1 MIDYFINAFKH
12 LTRKKMRSFLTIFG
26 IAVGVMSVVLIS
38 IISHIGKTAVNEELS
53 DLGANGIL
61 ISANSKKKQVE
72 LTESQLSW
80 LRKSSVVDTATPL
93 MVTYST
99 VKLKQG
105 ADDCVIW
112 GVDQS
117 VSDLIRVEV
126 IHGRL
131 LNDNDV
137 ATMAQ
142 VCLVDESYAQSIY
155 QRSNIVGKE
164 LKILING
171 VYRPFEVVGVI
182 KSGGNLLQSLMGDV
196 VPCFTYVPYT
206 TMQTL
211 SEQTNLGQI
220 MVKTSGNS
228 QMATEKLTAGLD
240 DVYGVK
246 EAVKA
251 QDLNSQMEM
260 IESMMGMV
268 TAVLTVIAGISLMV
282 SGLSIMTVMLVS
294 VSERTREIGIKKSI
308 GATKG
313 MILAEFLIESGLV
326 TLIGSVIGAAVGI
339 LVALLGCTVIGIQP
353 VIPFQTVIGC
363 ILFAVL
369 IGIVFGV
376 YPAMKAASL
385 KPVDALRH
393 EIT

>member
-1 MIDYFINAFKH
+1 MVDYFMNALKNI
-12 LTRKKMRSFLTIFG
+12 TRKKIRSFLTVFG

-38 IISHIGKTAVNEELS
+38 IISTIGQSAVNDELA

-61 ISANSKKKQVE
+61 ISANSKKSQIQ
-72 LTESQLSW
+72 LTEKELDW
-80 LRKSSVVDTATPL
+80 LKQNHSVDSATPL
-93 MVTYST
+93 VVSYST

-105 ADDCVIW
+105 SDDCVVW

-117 VSDLIRVEV
+117 VSNLIQLDV

-131 LNDNDV
+131 LNNNDV
-137 ATMAQ
+137 DTMSQ
-142 VCLVDESYAQSIY
+142 VCLVDESYAKNIY
-155 QRSNIVGKE
+155 QRSNIVGKK
-164 LKILING
+164 LKILMNG
-171 VYRPFEVVGVI
+171 FYRDFEVIGVI
-182 KSGGNLLQSLMGDV
+182 KSGGNIMQSLMGDV

-211 SEQTNLGQI
+211 SQRSQLDKI
-220 MVKTSGNS
+220 MVKTAGDS
-228 QMATEKLTAGLD
+228 ALVTDVLTKGLNQE
-240 DVYGVK
+240 YGVK
-246 EAVKA
+246 EAVQS

-260 IESMMGMV
+260 IQSMMDMV
-268 TAVLTVIAGISLMV
+268 TTVLTVIAGISLLV
-282 SGLSIMTVMLVS
+282 AGLSIMTVMLVS

-326 TLIGSVIGAAVGI
+326 TLIGSIIGALFGTAI
-339 LVALLGCTVIGIQP
+339 ALIGCLVIGIEP
-353 VIPFQTVIGC
+353 VIPYQTIFWC
-363 ILFAVL
+363 IIFAVFVGV
-369 IGIVFGV
+369 IFGV

-393 EIT
+393 EAT